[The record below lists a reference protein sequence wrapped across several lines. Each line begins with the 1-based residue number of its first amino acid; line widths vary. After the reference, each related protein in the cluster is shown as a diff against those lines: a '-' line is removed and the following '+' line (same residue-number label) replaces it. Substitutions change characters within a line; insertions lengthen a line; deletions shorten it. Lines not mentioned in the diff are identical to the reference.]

1 MYEYLCP
8 CLLVEGQNRTWAPF
22 VALHLAEW
30 RQSFPELEAC
40 HLATLSGKEVSCL
53 PSLGSG
59 HLAAMLFTLVLGI

>member
-1 MYEYLCP
+1 MNICAHAYLWKA
-8 CLLVEGQNRTWAPF
+8 RTGPWAPF
-22 VALHLAEW
+22 VALHLAAW